1 MKSSFLLLL
10 LIDLTTKFIAAA
22 DNLIRLPIIK
32 HATPHSIAKRDNI
45 PAIPLFNANARE
57 YLIEIGLGSPAQMFN
72 VTLDTGSS
80 DLWVPSSSCPK
91 STCLY
96 SRFIEKDSST
106 LNQTKRVFDVQYG
119 SGSAK
124 GLVAYD
130 TVTIGNNL
138 TSANHVIGLAN
149 TTSGMSTSSITR
161 VSGILGLGFQGLL
174 RDPAED
180 TFIQK
185 LLRNQVIKEPVFSI
199 YLNRQADYG
208 YTGEIVIGG
217 YETSRF
223 TGTLNFLPVVNYN
236 KRGQPN
242 LGRVYS
248 SENND
253 DMMYKYWTV
262 PGQAVASYTSD
273 GSKLYETR
281 FPDVQ
286 PAILDTGTTLSYLPQ
301 DNVIEILET
310 ITKDYAPLKLNGGAV
325 QAYQVN
331 CSDFTTQ
338 EMWFDFQFSPSVNTF
353 SNSPVII
360 RVPLKE
366 LVLPQNTDDINTA
379 TTCLFG
385 LAPISSGF
393 LSSIGS
399 GWILGQTVLRSAY
412 VVHDMLEYQIGIGA
426 AANGYFSPTMV
437 ASLSVTKLAFHHHY
451 CSVFLSLLIII
462 INSLLV

>member
-72 VTLDTGSS
+72 VTLDTG
-80 DLWVPSSSCPK
+80 
-91 STCLY
+91 
-96 SRFIEKDSST
+96 RFIEKDSST

-399 GWILGQTVLRSAY
+399 GWILGQTVLRSAVSNWY
-412 VVHDMLEYQIGIGA
+412 WSSSKWLFFAHHGGIIVS
-426 AANGYFSPTMV
+426 Y
-437 ASLSVTKLAFHHHY
+437 
-451 CSVFLSLLIII
+451 
-462 INSLLV
+462 

>member
-1 MKSSFLLLL
+1 M
-10 LIDLTTKFIAAA
+10 
-22 DNLIRLPIIK
+22 
-32 HATPHSIAKRDNI
+32 
-45 PAIPLFNANARE
+45 
-57 YLIEIGLGSPAQMFN
+57 
-72 VTLDTGSS
+72 
-80 DLWVPSSSCPK
+80 
-91 STCLY
+91 
-96 SRFIEKDSST
+96 
-106 LNQTKRVFDVQYG
+106 NQTKKVFDVQYG

-138 TSANHVIGLAN
+138 TSTEHVFGLAS
-149 TTSGMSTSSITR
+149 TTSGMSTSSSSTK

-174 RDPAED
+174 RDPTED

-185 LLRNQVIKEPVFSI
+185 LLKNQVIKEPVFSI

-236 KRGQPN
+236 KQGQPN
-242 LGRVYS
+242 LGRVYT
-248 SENND
+248 ENND
-253 DMMYKYWTV
+253 DTMYKYWTV

-273 GSKLYETR
+273 GSKIYETQ
-281 FPDVQ
+281 FLDVQ

-301 DNVIEILET
+301 ENVVEILET

-331 CSDFTTQ
+331 CSDFTLQ
-338 EMWFDFQFSPSVNTF
+338 EMWFDFQFSPAANAF

-437 ASLSVTKLAFHHHY
+437 ASLSVTNIANYHHY
-451 CSVFLSLLIII
+451 YTVFLSLFIII
-462 INSLLV
+462 INK